1 MLKKVIALMLVAA
14 MAFSL
19 AACGGGN
26 DDPKPSA
33 DGGNVQASPEGNTGN
48 TGDPV
53 TLTLWIMPN
62 SNTPDQD
69 FLKVIKPFTD
79 ANTNITVQPTVVD
92 WGAAWTK
99 ITASATSGEAPD
111 VTQLGSTWTAAIGSM
126 GALVDLN
133 GKIDKDIFVE
143 TTLQSAGIRGKE
155 EMYGMPWFSETRAL
169 FYRTDAAEK
178 AGVNPE
184 TDFATWDKYK
194 EALKK
199 LNGVEIDGQK
209 LPALGMP
216 GKNDWNVI
224 HNFAWWIY
232 GAGGD
237 LISEDGLTATFSTD
251 EALQGIK
258 FYSELAVEG
267 LMDKPS
273 LEKNTSDIESTFC
286 TGGYATSFL
295 GPWNIATLKRNKADE
310 GINTLDNTAVAL
322 VPAGPKGRVA
332 FLGGSNISIFKSS
345 KNQEAAL
352 ELLKYLSSTECQVE
366 YSKVTGMLPTT
377 KAAYEDPYI
386 DSEPMMKVFK
396 DQMMNYAKHYASIPG
411 WAPSETYFQQGLS
424 KIWDNAMEIEGAY
437 DFEKTKTIVKDVEKQ
452 INAVLLENKV
462 D

>member
-1 MLKKVIALMLVAA
+1 MLKKVIALMLVAV
-14 MAFSL
+14 MALSL
-19 AACGGGN
+19 AACGGEEPQTSPGPDQN
-26 DDPKPSA
+26 QTSPDSNA
-33 DGGNVQASPEGNTGN
+33 GGNKE
-48 TGDPV
+48 PV

-62 SNTPDQD
+62 SNTADQD
-69 FLKVIKPFTD
+69 FLNAIKPFTD
-79 ANTNITVQPTVVD
+79 ANPHITVQPTVVD

-99 ITASATSGEAPD
+99 ITAAATSGEAPD
-111 VTQLGSTWTAAIGSM
+111 LTQLGSTWTAAIGAM

-133 GKIDKDIFVE
+133 GKIDTSVFVDS
-143 TTLQSAGIRGKE
+143 TLQSAGIRGTE
-155 EMYGMPWFSETRAL
+155 QIYGMPWFAETRAL
-169 FYRTDAAEK
+169 YYRTDAAEK

-199 LNGVEIDGQK
+199 LNNIEIDGQK

-237 LISEDGLTATFSTD
+237 LISEDGKTATFAS
-251 EALQGIK
+251 EAALEGIK

-286 TGGYATSFL
+286 SGGYATSFM
-295 GPWNIATLKRNKADE
+295 GPWVISTLKRNKAE
-310 GINTLDNTAVAL
+310 QGIDL
-322 VPAGPKGRVA
+322 VDKVGVTMIPEGPKGRYA
-332 FLGGSNISIFKSS
+332 FLGGSNIAIFKSS

-352 ELLKYLSSTECQVE
+352 ELVKYLSTKEAQVA
-366 YSKVTGMLPTT
+366 YSKVTNMLPTV
-377 KAAYEDPYI
+377 KAAYEDPYFES
-386 DSEPMMKVFK
+386 DAMVKVFK
-396 DQMMNYAKHYASIPG
+396 DQLQFAKHYASIPG

-424 KIWDNAMEIEGAY
+424 KIWDNAMGIEGAY
-437 DFEKTKTIVKDVEKQ
+437 SFEKTKEIVKEVETQ
-452 INAVLLENKV
+452 VNKV
-462 D
+462 LQDSAQ

>member
-1 MLKKVIALMLVAA
+1 MLKKVIALMLVAV
-14 MAFSL
+14 MALSL
-19 AACGGGN
+19 AACGGYEPQPQGS
-26 DDPKPSA
+26 P
-33 DGGNVQASPEGNTGN
+33 DGGNTQASPDSGNAAK
-48 TGDPV
+48 DPV

-69 FLKVIKPFTD
+69 FLGVIKPFTD
-79 ANTNITVQPTVVD
+79 ANPHITVQPTVVD

-99 ITASATSGEAPD
+99 ITAAATSGEAPD
-111 VTQLGSTWTAAIGSM
+111 ITQLGSTWTAAIGAM

-133 GKIDKDIFVE
+133 GKIQKDIFVDS
-143 TTLQSAGIRGKE
+143 TLQSIGIRGKD

-184 TDFATWDKYK
+184 ADFATWDGYK
-194 EALKK
+194 AALKK
-199 LNGVEIDGQK
+199 LNGIEVDGQK

-273 LEKNTSDIESTFC
+273 LEKNTSDIESTFT

-295 GPWNIATLKRNKADE
+295 GPWNIATLKRNKAE
-310 GINTLDNTAVAL
+310 QGIDIVDKVAVSM

-352 ELLKYLSSTECQVE
+352 ELLKYLSSKEAQVE
-366 YSKVTGMLPTT
+366 YSKVTGMLPTVKT
-377 KAAYEDPYI
+377 AYEDPYFES
-386 DSEPMMKVFK
+386 DAMMKVFK
-396 DQMMNYAKHYASIPG
+396 DQMQYAKHYASIPG

-424 KIWDNAMEIEGAY
+424 KIWDNAMGIEGAY
-437 DFEKTKTIVKDVEKQ
+437 DYEKTKAIVKEVETQ
-452 INAVLLENKV
+452 INTVLKENKV